1 MMMNLPEKSPQNPP
15 EVPLEIPANSSP
27 ENPPE
32 SPPWSTTTRV
42 VVVVAI
48 LIGLVWL
55 IIAAMPLFEA
65 LSIAALLAYLLNP
78 VVHFIMRRTRLN
90 RTLATIIV
98 YSLLLLILA
107 SLPATLG
114 ALAFGQ
120 FRNFRLNLSEAI
132 REIQIWISQQIDIL
146 GFRLSPQSVVDN
158 ITQAIGRALTVIP
171 GGSLNVL
178 AGITTNLLWGIVIV
192 ISLYYFLKDGPK
204 IKPWLVSFLPSAY
217 QSDGSRL
224 LDELDE
230 VWRVFLRVQIFI
242 FFVLAVLLALG
253 SFGVVMLYQAGLIPF
268 SWIGLILVLII
279 VYALVQQVDNL
290 WLRPQLMGQRLRL
303 HPGVV
308 FVGLIGALALS
319 GFLGALVVVPMIASV
334 KVIGRYL
341 QRKILGLPAW
351 GEVDEPSLGDTP
363 PTNGSSQEVQKPENL
378 VNT

>member
-1 MMMNLPEKSPQNPP
+1 M
-15 EVPLEIPANSSP
+15 
-27 ENPPE
+27 
-32 SPPWSTTTRV
+32 
-42 VVVVAI
+42 
-48 LIGLVWL
+48 LIGMVWL
-55 IIAAMPLFEA
+55 IISAMPLVEV
-65 LSIAALLAYLLNP
+65 LSISALLAYLLNP
-78 VVHFIMRRTRLN
+78 VVNFIMRRTRLN
-90 RTLATIIV
+90 RTLATMVV
-98 YSLLLLILA
+98 YAALLLIVA

-120 FRNFRLNLSEAI
+120 FRNFRLNLNEAI
-132 REIQIWISQQIDIL
+132 REIQIWVSQPIYIL
-146 GFRLSPQSVVDN
+146 GFRLSPQSLVDN

-204 IKPWLVSFLPSAY
+204 IKPWLVSLLPHAY
-217 QSDGSRL
+217 QPDGARL

-230 VWRVFLRVQIFI
+230 VWRVFLRVQLFI

-253 SFGVVMLYQAGLIPF
+253 SFGVVLLYQAGLIPF
-268 SWIGLILVLII
+268 SWIGLIIVLII

-303 HPGVV
+303 HPAVV

-319 GFLGALVVVPMIASV
+319 GVLGAIVVVPMIASL

-341 QRKILGLPAW
+341 HRKILGLPAW
-351 GEVDEPSLGDTP
+351 EEDEEPLAGDQSSSGELSSEESEP
-363 PTNGSSQEVQKPENL
+363 EEFVIR
-378 VNT
+378 

>member
-1 MMMNLPEKSPQNPP
+1 MMMNLPEKNPKNPP
-15 EVPLEIPANSSP
+15 EGRLEVPADSAS

-42 VVVVAI
+42 VVVIAI

-55 IIAAMPLFEA
+55 FIAAMPLVEA

-78 VVHFIMRRTRLN
+78 VVRFIMRRTKLN
-90 RTLATIIV
+90 RTLATIVV
-98 YSLLLLILA
+98 YSLLLLIIA

-114 ALAFGQ
+114 ALALGQ
-120 FRNFRLNLSEAI
+120 FRNFRLNLNEAI
-132 REIQIWISQQIDIL
+132 REIQIWISQPINVL
-146 GFRLSPQSVVDN
+146 GFRLSPQSLVDN
-158 ITQAIGRALTVIP
+158 ISQTIGRALTVIP

-178 AGITTNLLWGIVIV
+178 ASITTNILWGIVIV

-204 IKPWLVSFLPSAY
+204 IKPWLVSLLPPAY
-217 QSDGSRL
+217 QPDGARL

-230 VWRVFLRVQIFI
+230 VWGVFLRVQIFI
-242 FFVLAVLLALG
+242 FVVLAVLLALG
-253 SFGVVMLYQAGLIPF
+253 SWGVVLLYQAGLIPF
-268 SWIGLILVLII
+268 SWIGLILVLIL

-290 WLRPQLMGQRLRL
+290 WLRPQLMGKRLHL

-308 FVGLIGALALS
+308 FVGLVGALALS

-341 QRKILGLPAW
+341 HSKLLGLPTW
-351 GEVDEPSLGDTP
+351 EEVDR
-363 PTNGSSQEVQKPENL
+363 SSPENQPPSAASSKE
-378 VNT
+378 TSEPEE